1 MGVMM
6 GTECQQS
13 WGKSEVRRHR
23 GRARFKTHVEGWGS
37 RIWWKG
43 ERKGCGYRKRFRN
56 DQRREDQGWW
66 VMGELKLWV
75 IEGWNQG
82 LWEKGQTQ
90 VMGLFIYFDTFF
102 IFLVRRVTGSIK
114 HTYLLSLFCRCL
126 ENCESRHTK
135 IENFPSSILCCW
147 YRIPGEMN
155 SRHFTPSNL

>member
-1 MGVMM
+1 MVERWEKGLWVQEKVQKWSETGGSGVM
-6 GTECQQS
+6 GN
-13 WGKSEVRRHR
+13 
-23 GRARFKTHVEGWGS
+23 GRAE
-37 RIWWKG
+37 IM
-43 ERKGCGYRKRFRN
+43 GYRRLKSR
-56 DQRREDQGWW
+56 
-66 VMGELKLWV
+66 VMGERPDSSY
-75 IEGWNQG
+75 G
-82 LWEKGQTQ
+82 T
-90 VMGLFIYFDTFF
+90 FIYFDTFF